1 MKAKFLLTTVLTAAM
16 LQGCKQAK
24 PVEKIVACGD
34 RTALIV
40 QINPDTQE
48 GEVVWQWNSADAQE
62 QLPAEYQ
69 NRLRSLDDCKVV
81 NNGKQLLIT
90 SSSDAAVLLDIA
102 TKTPLFYAHVPMA
115 HSAEMLPG
123 NRIVVALS
131 THPQG
136 NSLEVYDADKSEQV
150 LFRDSLYSGH
160 GVVWMDKLQRLYAL
174 GFDELRAYT
183 LKNWDTTMPKLELQQ
198 TWDLPTE
205 GGHELSFV
213 SSHELLV
220 TDHEGIYIFDTD
232 TQQFTPFAP
241 LEGIDNIKSANYY
254 PATGQVVYTKA
265 EISWWTHHLYSRN
278 PEWIYTNED
287 IKLYKVRTFGCH

>member
-1 MKAKFLLTTVLTAAM
+1 MMFAAIM
-16 LQGCKQAK
+16 SQGCKRAK
-24 PVEKIVACGD
+24 PIEKIVACGD
-34 RTALIV
+34 RTVLIV
-40 QINPDTQE
+40 RINPDTQQ
-48 GEVVWQWNSADAQE
+48 GETIWQWDSPDAKD

-81 NNGKQLLIT
+81 NEGKQLLIT

-136 NSLEVYDADKSEQV
+136 NSIEVYDADKSEQA

-183 LKNWDTTMPKLELQQ
+183 LKNWDTTSPELELRQ

-213 SSHELLV
+213 SDHELLV
-220 TDHEGIYIFDTD
+220 TDHQGIYIFNTD
-232 TQQFTPFAP
+232 TQQFSPFTL
-241 LEGIDNIKSANYY
+241 LEGIKNIKSANYY
-254 PATGQVVYTKA
+254 PATNQVVYTKA
-265 EISWWTHHLYSRN
+265 EISWWTHHLYSMN
-278 PEWIYTNED
+278 PEWTFTND
-287 IKLYKVRTFGCH
+287 SIKLYKVRTFGCY